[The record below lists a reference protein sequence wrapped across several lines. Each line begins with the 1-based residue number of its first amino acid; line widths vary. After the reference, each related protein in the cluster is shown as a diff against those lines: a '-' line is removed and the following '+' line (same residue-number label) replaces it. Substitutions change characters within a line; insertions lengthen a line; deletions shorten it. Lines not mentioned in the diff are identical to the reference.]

1 MIQPQVIWLTGLSG
15 SGKSTIAANI
25 ERSLSQKNIR
35 TFIVDGDVLRET
47 FGHDLGFSKEDR
59 SQNVKRAV
67 TLAQE
72 KLQQGLVVIVAMIS
86 PFIKDREHAR
96 SQFKSSE
103 FREVY
108 VSTPLS
114 ECERR
119 DPKGLYK
126 KTRAGLILDM
136 TGINSA
142 YEPPLNPDLIIDTSH
157 IDADQVT
164 ILILARLL
172 APTNPV

>member
-164 ILILARLL
+164 ILILARLS